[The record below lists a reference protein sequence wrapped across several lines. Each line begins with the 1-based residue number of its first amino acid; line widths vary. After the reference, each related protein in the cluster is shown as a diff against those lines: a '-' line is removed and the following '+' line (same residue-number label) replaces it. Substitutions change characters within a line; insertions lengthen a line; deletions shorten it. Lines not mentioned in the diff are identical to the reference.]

1 MKKIGFFIMNIE
13 SAGGTERVS
22 INVANALAKQGYDVS
37 FISIGGNKPF
47 FQVDEKINIYAMN
60 KLPYSLKKDYFSI
73 TKKLRELVKELQLD
87 TLIVVDGVIM
97 LFSALALVNLHVK
110 HILWEHYSF
119 NFTGN
124 RLVRTLGKYLA
135 STRCDKVVTLTE
147 SEKMLW
153 QEKFK
158 TNNIISIAN
167 PNTLLPKNKLAKWE
181 NKTILSVGHLFSY
194 KGFDYL
200 LKAWHVL
207 AKNHPDW
214 NLKIVGSGE
223 EEENLKNLAK
233 ALDIED
239 SVNFIPRTNDVA
251 FYYESSSIY
260 CLPSQTEGL
269 PLVAIEA
276 MAFGLPIVAFNCS
289 PGVKQLVEHKE
300 NGFLC
305 EKNNIEEM
313 VNGLDLLMNNSEL
326 YQQMSEKS
334 RVMSEDYG
342 IEKIIEEWK
351 AIL

>member
-1 MKKIGFFIMNIE
+1 
-13 SAGGTERVS
+13 
-22 INVANALAKQGYDVS
+22 
-37 FISIGGNKPF
+37 
-47 FQVDEKINIYAMN
+47 
-60 KLPYSLKKDYFSI
+60 I

-87 TLIVVDGVIM
+87 TLIVVDGAIM
-97 LFSALALVNLHVK
+97 LFSALALVNLNIK

-135 STRCDKVVTLTE
+135 VTTCDKIVTLTE
-147 SEKMLW
+147 AEKTLW

-158 TNNIISIAN
+158 TNNIITIAN

-200 LKAWHVL
+200 LKVWQVL
-207 AKNHPDW
+207 AKKYPDW

-239 SVNFIPRTNDVA
+239 SVNFTPRTNDVS

-269 PLVAIEA
+269 PLVVIEA

-313 VNGLDLLMNNSEL
+313 VKGLDLLINNPEL
-326 YQQMSEKS
+326 Y
-334 RVMSEDYG
+334 
-342 IEKIIEEWK
+342 
-351 AIL
+351 